1 MAMNDGERF
10 RFLTGPTGAF
20 PLVERVVNGRRL
32 EMFDCEPRTMRD
44 AFLATRIHAGTALRY
59 QSERWTYG
67 EQWNA
72 VVDLSHALRALGI
85 VKGDRIGIA
94 MRNYPEFVFAF
105 WAAQLLGAV
114 AVPFNA
120 WLKSE
125 ELVEL
130 LSDARPTVLVADEER
145 IRLLASVD
153 RDAIGLRA
161 VVGVRLTETYE
172 NVVDYSTV
180 VAAHNGSRNA
190 PDVDVSPTDPSTLL
204 FTSGTTGKP
213 KGVVHTHLNHS
224 ASLLNKLIRAV
235 SVVEPE
241 DGGPVRV
248 EPPLPSTKLVTYP
261 LFHIAGLNTLYTAA
275 YAGHTMILM
284 YKWDA
289 ETAAKIIEAEG
300 VSELSGPPFVIQTFL
315 EVAKAGVYDL
325 DSLKVLGLGGSA
337 APAALIASIHETFD
351 GRVTPRTGFGMTET
365 TSGVVGISAADFVT
379 RPTSVGRVLPTA
391 HVRVVDEAGNDL
403 GTDAVGEIAISGP
416 QVVDGYFDD
425 AESTKFRDGWFLT
438 GDLGRI
444 SDDGFVYIVGRIKD
458 VVIRGGENINC
469 SEVEGRLLAYPGVV
483 EAAAFGAPHPALGE
497 ELVAI
502 VHVAGGS
509 EITQKQLRSFVAE
522 RLAAFKV
529 PARIAVTSRELPR
542 TASGKIAKLGIARE
556 MELES
561 IMLADVG

>member
-10 RFLTGPTGAF
+10 RFLTEPQGAF
-20 PLVERVVNGRRL
+20 PLVEQVINGRRL
-32 EMFDCEPRTMRD
+32 EMFDCEPRTMRE
-44 AFLATRIHAGTALRY
+44 AFLATRAHAGIALRY
-59 QSERWTYG
+59 ESERWTYG
-67 EQWNA
+67 EQWDA
-72 VVDLSHALRALGI
+72 VIDLAHALIGLG
-85 VKGDRIGIA
+85 VGQGDRIGIA
-94 MRNYPEFVFAF
+94 MRNYPEFVFTF
-105 WAAQLLGAV
+105 WATQLLGAV

-130 LSDARPTVLVADEER
+130 LGDARPMVLVADEER
-145 IRLLASVD
+145 VRLLEGVD
-153 RDAIGLRA
+153 RDAIGLNA
-161 VVGVRLTETYE
+161 VIGVRLTSTHED
-172 NVVDYSTV
+172 VLDYSSV
-180 VAAHNGSRNA
+180 VAAHSGSSTT
-190 PDVDVSPTDPSTLL
+190 PDVTVSPSDPSTLL

-241 DGGPVRV
+241 GGGPVRV
-248 EPPLPSTKLVTYP
+248 EPPRPSTKLVTYP

-284 YKWDA
+284 YKWNA
-289 ETAAKIIEAEG
+289 EEAARIVEAEC

-315 EVAKAGVYDL
+315 AAAQNSVHDL
-325 DSLKVLGLGGSA
+325 GSLRMLGLGGAA
-337 APAALIASIHETFD
+337 APAALISSIHETFG
-351 GRVTPRTGFGMTET
+351 GRVSPRTGFGMTET
-365 TSGVVGISAADFVT
+365 TSGVVAISAADFVT

-391 HVRVVDEAGNDL
+391 HVRIVDEAGNDL

-416 QVVDGYFDD
+416 QVVAGYFDD
-425 AESTKFRDGWFLT
+425 TESSKFRDGWFLT

-444 SDDGFVYIVGRIKD
+444 SNDGFVYIVGRIKD

-469 SEVEGRLLAYPGVV
+469 SEVESRLLTYPGVI

-502 VHVAGGS
+502 VHVDERSA
-509 EITQKQLRSFVAE
+509 ITQEDLREYIAE

-529 PARIAVTSRELPR
+529 PARIAVTSQELPR
-542 TASGKIAKLGIARE
+542 TASGKIAKLGIAKA

-561 IMLADVG
+561 VMFADAG